1 MSPEQSPR
9 IPASTLAIK
18 RALFPLRGPRWQSLA
33 FWPVDVFCA
42 AVDGYYAAFFMV
54 MTPAGSDR

>member
-1 MSPEQSPR
+1 MSPEQ
-9 IPASTLAIK
+9 K

-42 AVDGYYAAFFMV
+42 AVDGYYAAFFMAQPQILPLV
-54 MTPAGSDR
+54 SLTPAGSDR